1 MHYFSILFW
10 SRTP

>member
-10 SRTP
+10 